1 MTDIHAPAQERPPR
15 PPVRSANLPPVIVR
29 QPPPLSVRLSQ
40 LLWALSFAAGGI
52 GVVYFFAIRQDQ
64 LPLIADAIR
73 AVDGTRADATYTSAA
88 DIVYWSAFATMVT
101 LLLVQITLLVS
112 FMSRREGIRW
122 WQLATLIAQS
132 LLYAVALELVGG
144 GDTGVLLRQI
154 LTAQSGLVLLALVM
168 STFPAAIAWTA
179 RQHDVRRGTA
189 GSSTPD
195 L

>member
-15 PPVRSANLPPVIVR
+15 PSVRSANLPPVIVR

-52 GVVYFFAIRQDQ
+52 GVVYHFVIRQDQ
-64 LPLIADAIR
+64 LPLIAEAIR
-73 AVDGTRADATYTSAA
+73 VVDGTREDATYTSAA
-88 DIVYWSAFATMVT
+88 DIVYWSTFATMVT
-101 LLLVQITLLVS
+101 LLIVQITLLVS
-112 FMSRREGIRW
+112 FMSRREGTRW
-122 WQLATLIAQS
+122 WQLATLIVQG

-144 GDTGVLLRQI
+144 GDAGVLLRQV
-154 LTAQSGLVLLALVM
+154 LTAQTGLVLLALVM

-179 RQHDVRRGTA
+179 RQHDVRRGTVA
-189 GSSTPD
+189 SSAPD